1 MSSYL
6 IQLHRRPS
14 YFNIFIGVHVGIPK
28 IRTDDNIQI
37 KNETSMKILNLATWE
52 AFSQL
57 SEFDIAHTLKSLKR
71 QLKKSIIDQI
81 MHIYS
86 LTSNLHGSNKDT
98 PKFRIL
104 DTNNRKHISL
114 SVQ

>member
-37 KNETSMKILNLATWE
+37 KNETNMKNLNLATWKP
-52 AFSQL
+52 FSQL
-57 SEFDIAHTLKSLKR
+57 SELDIADTLKVLK
-71 QLKKSIIDQI
+71 D
-81 MHIYS
+81 
-86 LTSNLHGSNKDT
+86 N
-98 PKFRIL
+98 
-104 DTNNRKHISL
+104 
-114 SVQ
+114 